1 MKIPE
6 AIRWL
11 WYDGFTKLMSIEC
24 IDGLATVLSPQR
36 YEKVLKK
43 EILGNMSSSSPLGTS
58 DDNIKVE
65 GTLSDAVGSRPKKRL
80 RREVVDAIPE
90 DGSGGFIIS
99 EGCRKMSIL
108 NEGCPS
114 ISLSWQDSRML
125 IRTQYLSIGSQVE
138 VLSQDI
144 GIRGCW
150 FRALII
156 QRHKDKVKVQ
166 HRDIK
171 DATNDAKNLEMNM
184 LSYYVFPL

>member
-1 MKIPE
+1 
-6 AIRWL
+6 
-11 WYDGFTKLMSIEC
+11 
-24 IDGLATVLSPQR
+24 
-36 YEKVLKK
+36 
-43 EILGNMSSSSPLGTS
+43 MSSSSPLGTS

-80 RREVVDAIPE
+80 R
-90 DGSGGFIIS
+90 SGGFIIS
-99 EGCRKMSIL
+99 EGCRKMFIL

-156 QRHKDKVKVQ
+156 QRHKDKGNTE
-166 HRDIK
+166 R
-171 DATNDAKNLEMNM
+171 
-184 LSYYVFPL
+184 